1 MSDDAVRR
9 VFRTVDSFDPD
20 EFVRLLAEDA
30 TLVFGNA
37 EPMAGREAIAAG
49 LRDFFSTIGGLRHRI
64 VRNWQVDAD
73 IIAETEVTYRRL
85 DGTDVGVV
93 AVSIWR
99 TRDDGLISDY
109 RIFVD
114 LAPLQAGGG
123 AVEPAST
130 GAAPTFAHG
139 GAQG

>member
-1 MSDDAVRR
+1 MTDDVVRR
-9 VFRTVDSFDPD
+9 VFQSVDSFAPE

-37 EPMAGREAIAAG
+37 EPLAGREAIVAG
-49 LRDFFSTIGGLRHRI
+49 LRAFFSTIDGLRHRI

-73 IIAETEVTYRRL
+73 IIAETEVVYRRL
-85 DGTDVGVV
+85 DGKDVSVV

-114 LAPLQAGGG
+114 LTPVY
-123 AVEPAST
+123 AV
-130 GAAPTFAHG
+130 
-139 GAQG
+139 

>member
-1 MSDDAVRR
+1 MSDDVVRR
-9 VFRTVDSFDPD
+9 VFRSVDSFDPD
-20 EFVRLLAEDA
+20 EFARLLAEDA
-30 TLVFGNA
+30 TFVFGNA
-37 EPMAGREAIAAG
+37 EPLAGREAVTAG
-49 LRDFFSTIGGLRHRI
+49 LRTFYSTIGGLRHRI

-85 DGTDVGVV
+85 DGKDVSVV

-114 LAPLQAGGG
+114 LAPLY
-123 AVEPAST
+123 AV
-130 GAAPTFAHG
+130 
-139 GAQG
+139 

>member
-9 VFRTVDSFDPD
+9 VFRSVDSFDPD
-20 EFVRLLAEDA
+20 EFGLLLAEDA
-30 TLVFGNA
+30 TMVFGNA
-37 EPMAGREAIAAG
+37 APLVGREAIVTG
-49 LRDFFSTIGGLRHRI
+49 LREFYFTIGGLQHRI

-73 IIAETEVTYRRL
+73 VIAETEVTYRRL
-85 DGTDVGVV
+85 DGKDASAV

-114 LAPLQAGGG
+114 LAPVY
-123 AVEPAST
+123 AV
-130 GAAPTFAHG
+130 
-139 GAQG
+139 

>member
-1 MSDDAVRR
+1 MSDETVRR
-9 VFRTVDSFDPD
+9 VFAAVDTFDPE
-20 EFVRLLAEDA
+20 EFGRLLAEDA

-37 EPMAGREAIAAG
+37 EPLAGRAAIVAG
-49 LRDFFSTIGGLRHRI
+49 LREFYATIGGLRHRV

-85 DGTDVGVV
+85 DGKEVSAV
-93 AVSIWR
+93 AVSIWH

-114 LAPLQAGGG
+114 LAPVY
-123 AVEPAST
+123 AV
-130 GAAPTFAHG
+130 
-139 GAQG
+139 